1 MAREYGATGGFFP
14 VDAETIADLK
24 SSGRDTQR
32 VKLVEAYA
40 KAQGLWRTPKAPEPV
55 FTDTLEL
62 DLSTVEPSLAGPTRP
77 EGRVSLSN
85 AATEFKEAMTGF
97 YGKKTELDFR
107 AKVESSKFDLRSEER
122 RVGKE
127 CVSTCRSRWSPYH

>member
-40 KAQGLWRTPKAPEPV
+40 KAQGLWRTPKTPEPV
-55 FTDTLEL
+55 FTDTPEL

-77 EGRVSLSN
+77 DGRVPRRH
-85 AATEFKEAMTGF
+85 AAPAFKAARTGF
-97 YGKKTELDFR
+97 SVKEHAPDFR
-107 AKVESSKFDLRSEER
+107 PRAQHSKYELEKEE
-122 RVGKE
+122 GK
-127 CVSTCRSRWSPYH
+127 